1 MEVQT
6 VLLAALMAGI
16 VATAVTVLIEK
27 YGGVMGGGF
36 GQKKQTIF
44 VRVVGWGGGG
54 GGGGR

>member
-27 YGGVMGGGF
+27 YGGV
-36 GQKKQTIF
+36 I
-44 VRVVGWGGGG
+44 
-54 GGGGR
+54 GR